1 MHLSTYLLVKFQKN
15 MFDPIHSIKRVCV
28 CIIQLDSFFL
38 SLSVQLV
45 GAAVLVTQ
53 LSGTDSYAIKSKQVE
68 DHESTE
74 TSADNEHVDAALK
87 RTSSSEDSAQE
98 IEEEE
103 KEDGVE
109 DSSEE
114 KGNKVEKR
122 SAQQFSRNS
131 DEFDNFS
138 FEIDNRRRP
147 VVGPAQPAANVRN
160 PVLRNSDERIDA
172 SDEVR
177 SILASRVRPI
187 VPTQTAFAN
196 SDRLPLVPL
205 SFRNL
210 ARQSARQQQQPDDD
224 FDDDISIEIRNRVAV
239 TPPVIQQR
247 VVATSTATAGRLPS
261 AVTGGRRNPILV
273 RQQSD
278 DDFDDVSLEIV
289 RQVAPTPVRQVVPT
303 TQTALPNRLP
313 VPMGFR
319 TQLVRES
326 DGDLSLEV
334 VRVTPNQPTVPSPNN
349 NQAAN
354 SNIRTAVFSQS
365 DERDDVSVEIF
376 GSLLNRNAGQ
386 LLPTAPPAAQQ
397 TSAIRPIQQAN
408 NRQQPIQTFNRV
420 NNVSAR
426 PVTARPQVQS
436 PASPVTTATQPAV
449 ASSSNRLPLVP
460 MGFRTPILVRQSDD
474 FDDDISL
481 EIIRDR
487 VAPATSVV
495 QQVVATQTATS
506 DRLPVPMSFRN
517 SILRQSDEF
526 DDVSI
531 EIRDRNVFTAPPQQV
546 NRPAANN
553 QAGAPVNANNRP
565 EFVVTQDA
573 DGDVS
578 LELVSRVQ
586 SQQQPTAGVEN
597 QSVQQQGFSISP
609 VRPLVPP
616 RPALAAGISLVQTG
630 NEGQRVNVFADYSS
644 EDNNNDDDDND
655 DFFLEDQF
663 DNVDGFRLLASDF
676 FAQPPGNGFPV
687 ERSVENQRETAQK
700 DMQDRVE
707 EDNLAEPV
715 SLDDSDFHV
724 PSAESDDWFL
734 VKQYMDHDYS
744 SEELEGELA
753 KEYFWQPVKDAKK
766 VKTDQDKMAE
776 LKPARS

>member
-1 MHLSTYLLVKFQKN
+1 MHLSTYLL
-15 MFDPIHSIKRVCV
+15 
-28 CIIQLDSFFL
+28 
-38 SLSVQLV
+38 LV

-53 LSGTDSYAIKSKQVE
+53 LSGTDSYAIKTKQVE
-68 DHESTE
+68 DHESIE
-74 TSADNEHVDAALK
+74 TLN
-87 RTSSSEDSAQE
+87 RTLSSEDSAQE
-98 IEEEE
+98 EEEE
-103 KEDGVE
+103 EDGVE

-114 KGNKVEKR
+114 KANKVEKR
-122 SAQQFSRNS
+122 SAQFSRNS

-138 FEIDNRRRP
+138 FENDNRRRP
-147 VVGPAQPAANVRN
+147 VVGPAQPTNVRN
-160 PVLRNSDERIDA
+160 PVFRNSDERIDA
-172 SDEVR
+172 SDELR
-177 SILASRVRPI
+177 SILASRVRPN

-196 SDRLPLVPL
+196 SDRLPLVPM

-210 ARQSARQQQQPDDD
+210 ARQQQPDDD
-224 FDDDISIEIRNRVAV
+224 FDDDISIEIRNRVSVPQPA
-239 TPPVIQQR
+239 VIQQR
-247 VVATSTATAGRLPS
+247 VVATSTATVGQLPS
-261 AVTGGRRNPILV
+261 AVTGLRNPILV

-334 VRVTPNQPTVPSPNN
+334 VRVAPNQPTVPSPNN

-386 LLPTAPPAAQQ
+386 LLQTAPPAAQQ

-408 NRQQPIQTFNRV
+408 NRQQPIQTFNQV
-420 NNVSAR
+420 NIVSAR
-426 PVTARPQVQS
+426 PVTVRPQVQ
-436 PASPVTTATQPAV
+436 PPVTTATQPAV

-460 MGFRTPILVRQSDD
+460 MGFRNTILVRQSDD

-517 SILRQSDEF
+517 PILRQSDEF

-531 EIRDRNVFTAPPQQV
+531 EIRDRNVFTAPQQV
-546 NRPAANN
+546 NQPAANSP
-553 QAGAPVNANNRP
+553 AGAPVNANRP
-565 EFVVTQDA
+565 EFVITQDA

-586 SQQQPTAGVEN
+586 SQQPTAGVQN

-616 RPALAAGISLVQTG
+616 RPVLAAGSLVQTG
-630 NEGQRVNVFADYSS
+630 NEGQRVNVFDDYSL
-644 EDNNNDDDDND
+644 EDNDDDND

-676 FAQPPGNGFPV
+676 FAQSTGNGFPV
-687 ERSVENQRETAQK
+687 ERSVENQGETDQK
-700 DMQDRVE
+700 DMQDRAE

>member
-1 MHLSTYLLVKFQKN
+1 
-15 MFDPIHSIKRVCV
+15 
-28 CIIQLDSFFL
+28 
-38 SLSVQLV
+38 
-45 GAAVLVTQ
+45 
-53 LSGTDSYAIKSKQVE
+53 VE
-68 DHESTE
+68 DHETTE
-74 TSADNEHVDAALK
+74 TSADNEHVDAAPN

-98 IEEEE
+98 EEEE
-103 KEDGVE
+103 EDGVE

-114 KGNKVEKR
+114 KANKVEKR
-122 SAQQFSRNS
+122 SAQFSRNS

-138 FEIDNRRRP
+138 FENDNRRRP
-147 VVGPAQPAANVRN
+147 VVGPAQPINVRN
-160 PVLRNSDERIDA
+160 PVFRNSDERIDA
-172 SDEVR
+172 SDELR
-177 SILASRVRPI
+177 SILASRVRPN

-196 SDRLPLVPL
+196 LDRLPLVPM
-205 SFRNL
+205 SFRNR
-210 ARQSARQQQQPDDD
+210 ARQQQPDDD

-239 TPPVIQQR
+239 PQPPVIQQR
-247 VVATSTATAGRLPS
+247 VVATSTATAGRLPA
-261 AVTGGRRNPILV
+261 AVTGLRNPILV

-278 DDFDDVSLEIV
+278 EDFDDVSLEIV

-334 VRVTPNQPTVPSPNN
+334 VRVAPNQPTVPSPNN

-354 SNIRTAVFSQS
+354 SNIRTVVFSQS
-365 DERDDVSVEIF
+365 DERDDVSIEIF

-386 LLPTAPPAAQQ
+386 LQTAPPAAQQ

-408 NRQQPIQTFNRV
+408 NRQQPIQTFNQV
-420 NNVSAR
+420 NIVSAR
-426 PVTARPQVQS
+426 PVTARPQVQ
-436 PASPVTTATQPAV
+436 PPVTARPQVQPPVTTATQLAV

-460 MGFRTPILVRQSDD
+460 MGFRNTILVRQSDD

-517 SILRQSDEF
+517 PILRQSDEF

-531 EIRDRNVFTAPPQQV
+531 EIRDRNVFTAPQQV
-546 NRPAANN
+546 NQPAANSP
-553 QAGAPVNANNRP
+553 AGAPVNANRP

-586 SQQQPTAGVEN
+586 SQQPTAGVEN

-616 RPALAAGISLVQTG
+616 RPVLAAGSLVQTG
-630 NEGQRVNVFADYSS
+630 NEGQRVNVFDDYSL
-644 EDNNNDDDDND
+644 EDNDDDND

-676 FAQPPGNGFPV
+676 FAQSTGNGFPV
-687 ERSVENQRETAQK
+687 ERSVENQGQTDPK
-700 DMQDRVE
+700 DMQDRAE

-753 KEYFWQPVKDAKK
+753 KEYFWQPVKDASKK

>member
-1 MHLSTYLLVKFQKN
+1 M
-15 MFDPIHSIKRVCV
+15 
-28 CIIQLDSFFL
+28 
-38 SLSVQLV
+38 
-45 GAAVLVTQ
+45 LVTQ
-53 LSGTDSYAIKSKQVE
+53 LSGTDSYAIKSQQVE
-68 DHESTE
+68 DHESIE
-74 TSADNEHVDAALK
+74 TLN
-87 RTSSSEDSAQE
+87 RTSSSEDSVQ
-98 IEEEE
+98 EEE
-103 KEDGVE
+103 EDGVE

-114 KGNKVEKR
+114 KAKEVEKR
-122 SAQQFSRNS
+122 SAQFSRNS

-138 FEIDNRRRP
+138 IENDNRRRP
-147 VVGPAQPAANVRN
+147 VVGPAQPTNVRN
-160 PVLRNSDERIDA
+160 PVFRNSDERIDA
-172 SDEVR
+172 SDELR
-177 SILASRVRPI
+177 SVLASRVRPN

-196 SDRLPLVPL
+196 SDRLPLVPM

-210 ARQSARQQQQPDDD
+210 ARQQQQPDDD

-239 TPPVIQQR
+239 TQPVIQQR
-247 VVATSTATAGRLPS
+247 VVATSTATVGRLPS
-261 AVTGGRRNPILV
+261 AVTGLRNPILI

-354 SNIRTAVFSQS
+354 SNIRTAVFRQS

-386 LLPTAPPAAQQ
+386 LQTAPPAAQQ

-408 NRQQPIQTFNRV
+408 NRQQPIQTFNQV
-420 NNVSAR
+420 NIVSAR
-426 PVTARPQVQS
+426 PVTARPQVQPPVTARPQVQPS
-436 PASPVTTATQPAV
+436 VTTATQPAV

-460 MGFRTPILVRQSDD
+460 MGFRNTILVRQSDD

-495 QQVVATQTATS
+495 QQVVATQPATS

-517 SILRQSDEF
+517 PILRQSDEF

-531 EIRDRNVFTAPPQQV
+531 EIRDRNVFTAPQQV
-546 NRPAANN
+546 NQPAANG
-553 QAGAPVNANNRP
+553 QAGTPVNANRP

-586 SQQQPTAGVEN
+586 SQQPAAGVEN

-616 RPALAAGISLVQTG
+616 RPVLAAGSLVQTG
-630 NEGQRVNVFADYSS
+630 NEGQRVNVFDDYSL
-644 EDNNNDDDDND
+644 EDNDDDND

-676 FAQPPGNGFPV
+676 FAQSTGNGFPV
-687 ERSVENQRETAQK
+687 ERSVENQSETDQK
-700 DMQDRVE
+700 DMQDRAE

-753 KEYFWQPVKDAKK
+753 KEYFWQPVKDASKK

>member
-1 MHLSTYLLVKFQKN
+1 MHLSTYLL
-15 MFDPIHSIKRVCV
+15 
-28 CIIQLDSFFL
+28 
-38 SLSVQLV
+38 LV

-68 DHESTE
+68 DHDSTE
-74 TSADNEHVDAALK
+74 TSADNEHVDAALN
-87 RTSSSEDSAQE
+87 RTLSSEDSVQ
-98 IEEEE
+98 EEE
-103 KEDGVE
+103 EDGVE

-114 KGNKVEKR
+114 KANKVEKR
-122 SAQQFSRNS
+122 SAQFARNS

-138 FEIDNRRRP
+138 LENDNRRRP
-147 VVGPAQPAANVRN
+147 VVGPAQPANVRN

-172 SDEVR
+172 SDELR
-177 SILASRVRPI
+177 SVLASRVRPN
-187 VPTQTAFAN
+187 VPTQTAFTN

-210 ARQSARQQQQPDDD
+210 PRQQQPDDD

-239 TPPVIQQR
+239 TQPVIQSQR

-261 AVTGGRRNPILV
+261 AAPTGLRNPILV

-354 SNIRTAVFSQS
+354 NIRTAVFSQS

-386 LLPTAPPAAQQ
+386 LLQTAPPAAQQ

-408 NRQQPIQTFNRV
+408 NRQQPIQTFNQV
-420 NNVSAR
+420 NIVSAR
-426 PVTARPQVQS
+426 PVTARPQVQP
-436 PASPVTTATQPAV
+436 PATTPTQLAV

-460 MGFRTPILVRQSDD
+460 MGFRNTILVRQSDD

-517 SILRQSDEF
+517 PILRQSDEF

-531 EIRDRNVFTAPPQQV
+531 EIRDRNVFTAPQQV
-546 NRPAANN
+546 NRPAANSP
-553 QAGAPVNANNRP
+553 AGTPINANRP

-586 SQQQPTAGVEN
+586 SQQPATGVEN

-609 VRPLVPP
+609 VRPLIPP
-616 RPALAAGISLVQTG
+616 RPVLAAGSLVQTG
-630 NEGQRVNVFADYSS
+630 NEGQRVNVFDDYSL
-644 EDNNNDDDDND
+644 EDNDDDDD

-676 FAQPPGNGFPV
+676 FAQSPGNGFPV
-687 ERSVENQRETAQK
+687 ERSVENQGETDQK
-700 DMQDRVE
+700 DMQDRAE

-753 KEYFWQPVKDAKK
+753 KEYFWQPVKDASKK

>member
-1 MHLSTYLLVKFQKN
+1 MHLSTYLL
-15 MFDPIHSIKRVCV
+15 
-28 CIIQLDSFFL
+28 
-38 SLSVQLV
+38 LV

-53 LSGTDSYAIKSKQVE
+53 FSGTDAYAIKSKQVE
-68 DHESTE
+68 DHDSTE
-74 TSADNEHVDAALK
+74 TSADNEHVDAALN

-98 IEEEE
+98 EEEE
-103 KEDGVE
+103 GVE

-114 KGNKVEKR
+114 KANKQVEKR
-122 SAQQFSRNS
+122 SAQFSRNS

-138 FEIDNRRRP
+138 FENDNRRRP
-147 VVGPAQPAANVRN
+147 ANVRN
-160 PVLRNSDERIDA
+160 PVFRNSDERIDA
-172 SDEVR
+172 SDELR
-177 SILASRVRPI
+177 SVLASRLRPN
-187 VPTQTAFAN
+187 VPTRTAFAN

-210 ARQSARQQQQPDDD
+210 ARQQQQPDDD

-239 TPPVIQQR
+239 TQPPVIQSQR
-247 VVATSTATAGRLPS
+247 VVATSTATAGRLP
-261 AVTGGRRNPILV
+261 AAAPTGLRNPILV

-289 RQVAPTPVRQVVPT
+289 RQVAPTPVRQVVAT

-349 NQAAN
+349 NQVAAN
-354 SNIRTAVFSQS
+354 SNIRTAAFSQS
-365 DERDDVSVEIF
+365 DERDDVSVELF

-386 LLPTAPPAAQQ
+386 LLQTAPPAAQQ

-408 NRQQPIQTFNRV
+408 NRQQPIQTFNQV

-426 PVTARPQVQS
+426 PVTARPQVQ
-436 PASPVTTATQPAV
+436 PPVTTATQPAV

-460 MGFRTPILVRQSDD
+460 MGFRNTILVRQSDD

-506 DRLPVPMSFRN
+506 DRLPIPMSFRN
-517 SILRQSDEF
+517 PILRQSDEF

-531 EIRDRNVFTAPPQQV
+531 EIRDRNVFTAPQQV
-546 NRPAANN
+546 NRPAANSP
-553 QAGAPVNANNRP
+553 AAAPVNANRP

-586 SQQQPTAGVEN
+586 SQQPTAGVEN
-597 QSVQQQGFSISP
+597 QSAQQQGFSISP

-616 RPALAAGISLVQTG
+616 RPVLAAGISLVPTG
-630 NEGQRVNVFADYSS
+630 NEGQRVNVFDDYSL
-644 EDNNNDDDDND
+644 EDNDDDND

-676 FAQPPGNGFPV
+676 FAQSPGNGFPV

-700 DMQDRVE
+700 DMQDRGE

-724 PSAESDDWFL
+724 PSEESDDWFL

-753 KEYFWQPVKDAKK
+753 KEYFWQPVKDDASKK
-766 VKTDQDKMAE
+766 VKTDQDKMDE